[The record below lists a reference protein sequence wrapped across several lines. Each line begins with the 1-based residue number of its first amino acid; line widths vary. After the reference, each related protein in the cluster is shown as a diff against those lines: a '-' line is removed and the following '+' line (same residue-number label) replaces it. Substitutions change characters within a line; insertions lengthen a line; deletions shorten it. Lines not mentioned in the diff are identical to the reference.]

1 LRWVNAIILNYIIIG
16 QPATR
21 QLSDKWGMN
30 MQAQLQT
37 KLEQLRA
44 ALKDADNLSDHDI
57 KALQMLDDE
66 IQTLLAGQSQSDL
79 ETKIEQ
85 QAVAFEGQY
94 PQLSAILRDV
104 MDTLSKMGI

>member
-1 LRWVNAIILNYIIIG
+1 
-16 QPATR
+16 
-21 QLSDKWGMN
+21 MN
-30 MQAQLQT
+30 MHAQLKT
-37 KLEQLRA
+37 KLEQLRT
-44 ALKDADNLSDHDI
+44 ALKEADNLSDHDI
-57 KALQMLDDE
+57 KALKMLESE

-79 ETKIEQ
+79 ETKIEK

>member
-1 LRWVNAIILNYIIIG
+1 LNYIIIG

-57 KALQMLDDE
+57 KAL
-66 IQTLLAGQSQSDL
+66 
-79 ETKIEQ
+79 
-85 QAVAFEGQY
+85 
-94 PQLSAILRDV
+94 
-104 MDTLSKMGI
+104 